1 MSRRKRPSRSSIALR
16 WLAVATL
23 VAIALGYVHPL
34 RSYLSSRGQV
44 EQDRAAL
51 AKLGREQRSLDAR
64 LAVAKSNEFVVREA
78 RKLNLV
84 RPGERLY
91 IVTGLPG
98 EDRP

>member
-1 MSRRKRPSRSSIALR
+1 MLR
-16 WLAVATL
+16 WLAVATV

-34 RSYLSSRGQV
+34 RSYLHSRGQV
-44 EQDRAAL
+44 EQDRATV
-51 AKLGREQRSLDAR
+51 AKLDRERRSLDAR

-84 RPGERLY
+84 RPGERLF

-98 EDRP
+98 EERP

>member
-1 MSRRKRPSRSSIALR
+1 MLR
-16 WLAVATL
+16 WLAVSTV

-34 RSYLSSRGQV
+34 RSYLHSRGQV
-44 EQDRAAL
+44 EQDRAAV
-51 AKLGREQRSLDAR
+51 AKLDRERRSLDAR

-84 RPGERLY
+84 RPGERLF

-98 EDRP
+98 EERP

>member
-1 MSRRKRPSRSSIALR
+1 MLR

-34 RSYLSSRGQV
+34 RAYLHSRGQV

-51 AKLGREQRSLDAR
+51 AQLERQRRSLDAR

-84 RPGERLY
+84 RPGERLF

-98 EDRP
+98 AERP